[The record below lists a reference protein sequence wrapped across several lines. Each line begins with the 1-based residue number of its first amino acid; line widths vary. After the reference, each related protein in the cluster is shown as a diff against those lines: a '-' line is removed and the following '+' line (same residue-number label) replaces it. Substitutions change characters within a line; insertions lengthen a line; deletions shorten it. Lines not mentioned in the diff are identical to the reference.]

1 MDVKLLDFN
10 GSKVLTYGQIAA
22 TAKTSV
28 ETLRVSF
35 TRHKKDFVKGK
46 DFIVLS
52 GHDLRSFFDEHDN
65 EIPEKIETTRKLYL
79 WTRSGSRKL
88 LSFLRSTKKQQA
100 EEAVKVEAESKK
112 NEVAAADVVKVDS
125 SNIQFLEYNGERV
138 VTTKELAKMLRTKP
152 ENISSNFKNNLH
164 EYVEGTDYYCLC
176 GNKLK
181 SFKMTLGGSSLLSNN
196 ISKLYLWT
204 SEGARLCAK
213 SIHTKEAAD
222 VWYRAQE
229 IFDNKVGSGV
239 NLINGVK
246 FAKIEYNGRP
256 VLMTEDLARAYD
268 CSAENILRNYRRNK
282 NKFQIG
288 IDFYRLT
295 GEEFKKF
302 KEVRPNCPNLNN
314 RNSLY
319 LWTELGASI
328 HCKSINTDRAWQW
341 FKVLH
346 EFYFAVKEGNYRVQD
361 VSKVDDKS
369 NDAEE
374 WKEIAFKAVDGLV
387 EMNRELYKLSDKREK
402 LIQDL
407 LELAKASAPYIN
419 KDRNQD
425 LDVMD
430 VINQPI
436 PTEAT
441 NNLTQNKNIP
451 KASAD
456 DAHLNRHTAFNLT
469 NSEKIS
475 EIHRLVGKYVSSN
488 TSPITPKMKY
498 SEGYRMLYDS
508 VISKLGRD
516 IRKERFRIPGAKGKS
531 QLICY
536 VEHLGLGDVILE
548 TAQELFE

>member
-10 GSKVLTYGQIAA
+10 GNKVLTYGQIAI

-35 TRHKKDFVKGK
+35 TRHKKDFVEGK

-52 GHDLRSFFDEHDN
+52 GHDLRSFFDEHGN
-65 EIPEKIETTRKLYL
+65 EMPEKIETTRKLYL
-79 WTRSGSRKL
+79 WTRTGSRKL

-100 EEAVKVEAESKK
+100 EEAVNVEAESKK
-112 NEVAAADVVKVDS
+112 NEVAVADVVKVDS

-302 KEVRPNCPNLNN
+302 KELRPNCPNLNN

-361 VSKVDDKS
+361 MSKAVDVSD
-369 NDAEE
+369 DAEE
-374 WKEIAFKAVDGLV
+374 WKEIALQYLNSNQKLTNALLDINNHLKL
-387 EMNRELYKLSDKREK
+387 MNERLMAFNETRSY
-402 LIQDL
+402 
-407 LELAKASAPYIN
+407 YIN
-419 KDRNQD
+419 KVEDETSSIKNAVD
-425 LDVMD
+425 LLKEVDVSH
-430 VINQPI
+430 IE
-436 PTEAT
+436 TKT
-441 NNLTQNKNIP
+441 NKNVAERIDDSKRLRLI
-451 KASAD
+451 KAIIDKS
-456 DAHLNRHTAFNLT
+456 
-469 NSEKIS
+469 
-475 EIHRLVGKYVSSN
+475 SSN
-488 TSPITPKMKY
+488 DRTRQY
-498 SEGYRMLYDS
+498 YRGGYGLLYDVVS
-508 VISKLGRD
+508 QKLGRD
-516 IRKERFRIPGAKGKS
+516 
-531 QLICY
+531 LINEFNIY
-536 VEHLGLGDVILE
+536 KRTGSKNKIHYFVEDLGLSKILLE

>member
-10 GSKVLTYGQIAA
+10 GSKVLTYGQIAI

-35 TRHKKDFVKGK
+35 TRHKKDFVEGK

-52 GHDLRSFFDEHDN
+52 GHDLRSFFDEHGN
-65 EIPEKIETTRKLYL
+65 EMPEKIETTRKLYL
-79 WTRSGSRKL
+79 WTRIGSRKL

-112 NEVAAADVVKVDS
+112 NEVAVADAVKTDS

-138 VTTKELAKMLRTKP
+138 VTTKELAKMLECDK
-152 ENISSNFKNNLH
+152 ENIAKNFRIHVN
-164 EYVEGTDYYCLC
+164 EFFADEYYCLT
-176 GNKLK
+176 GDELKKFKLSHIGFVGDK
-181 SFKMTLGGSSLLSNN
+181 T
-196 ISKLYLWT
+196 SKLYLWNWK
-204 SEGARLCAK
+204 GAMHNAK
-213 SIHTKEAAD
+213 FIRNERSWY
-222 VWYRAQE
+222 VWKNAQK
-229 IFDNKVGSGV
+229 IFQEQNDTLLLDDGSG
-239 NLINGVK
+239 LIRV
-246 FAKIEYNGRP
+246 EYNGEF
-256 VLMTEDLARAYD
+256 VLTTEQLAKVYD
-268 CSAENILRNYRRNK
+268 CSASCISNNYRNNQK
-282 NKFQIG
+282 YFNEG
-288 IDFYRLT
+288 IEFYCLK
-295 GEEFKKF
+295 GEELRDFKRESDVIGVAK
-302 KEVRPNCPNLNN
+302 NCNL
-314 RNSLY
+314 LY
-319 LWTELGASI
+319 LWTERGASM
-328 HCKSINTDRAWQW
+328 HCKFVNTDRAKQW
-341 FKVLH
+341 FRVLH

-361 VSKVDDKS
+361 MNKVVDKS
-369 NDAEE
+369 NEADE
-374 WKEIAFKAVDGLV
+374 WKEIVFKAVDGLV

-441 NNLTQNKNIP
+441 NNLTQNQNVP
-451 KASAD
+451 QVSVD
-456 DAHLNRHTAFNLT
+456 DVHLNRHTAINLT

-475 EIHRLVGKYVSSN
+475 EIHRLIGKYVSSN
-488 TSPITPKMKY
+488 ISPITSKMKY

-508 VISKLGRD
+508 VISKIGRD

>member
-10 GSKVLTYGQIAA
+10 GSKVLTYGQIAI

-35 TRHKKDFVKGK
+35 TRHKKDFVEGK

-52 GHDLRSFFDEHDN
+52 GHDLRSFFDEHGN
-65 EIPEKIETTRKLYL
+65 EMPEKIETTRKLYL
-79 WTRSGSRKL
+79 WTRIGSRKL

-112 NEVAAADVVKVDS
+112 NEVVVADAVKVDS
-125 SNIQFLEYNGERV
+125 SNIQFLEYNGER
-138 VTTKELAKMLRTKP
+138 
-152 ENISSNFKNNLH
+152 
-164 EYVEGTDYYCLC
+164 
-176 GNKLK
+176 
-181 SFKMTLGGSSLLSNN
+181 
-196 ISKLYLWT
+196 
-204 SEGARLCAK
+204 
-213 SIHTKEAAD
+213 
-222 VWYRAQE
+222 
-229 IFDNKVGSGV
+229 
-239 NLINGVK
+239 
-246 FAKIEYNGRP
+246 

-361 VSKVDDKS
+361 MNKVVDKS
-369 NDAEE
+369 NNADE
-374 WKEIAFKAVDGLV
+374 WKEIALQYLDSNQKLTNALLDINNHLKLMNERLMTFNETRSHYVNKVGDETSSIKNAVD
-387 EMNRELYKLSDKREK
+387 
-402 LIQDL
+402 L
-407 LELAKASAPYIN
+407 LNEV
-419 KDRNQD
+419 
-425 LDVMD
+425 DVSH
-430 VINQPI
+430 IE
-436 PTEAT
+436 TET
-441 NNLTQNKNIP
+441 NKNVAERIDDSKRLNQI
-451 KASAD
+451 KAII
-456 DAHLNRHTAFNLT
+456 N
-469 NSEKIS
+469 NS
-475 EIHRLVGKYVSSN
+475 SSN
-488 TSPITPKMKY
+488 NRTRQY
-498 SEGYRMLYDS
+498 YRGGYGLLYD
-508 VISKLGRD
+508 VVGQKLGRD
-516 IRKERFRIPGAKGKS
+516 
-531 QLICY
+531 LINEFNIY
-536 VEHLGLGDVILE
+536 KRTGSKNKIHYFVEDLGLSKILLE

>member
-35 TRHKKDFVKGK
+35 TRHKKDFVEGK

-52 GHDLRSFFDEHDN
+52 GHDLKSFFDEHGN
-65 EIPEKIETTRKLYL
+65 EMPEKIETTRKLYL
-79 WTRSGSRKL
+79 WTRTGSRKL

-112 NEVAAADVVKVDS
+112 NEVVVADVVEADP

-138 VTTKELAKMLRTKP
+138 VTTKELAKMLECDK
-152 ENISSNFKNNLH
+152 ENIAKNFRIHVK
-164 EYVEGTDYYCLC
+164 EFFADEYYCLT
-176 GNKLK
+176 GDELKQFKLSHIGFVGDK
-181 SFKMTLGGSSLLSNN
+181 T
-196 ISKLYLWT
+196 SKLYLWNWK
-204 SEGARLCAK
+204 GAMHNAK
-213 SIHTKEAAD
+213 FIRNERSWY
-222 VWYRAQE
+222 VWENAQK
-229 IFDNKVGSGV
+229 IFQEHNDSLLLDDGS
-239 NLINGVK
+239 NLVRV
-246 FAKIEYNGRP
+246 EYNGEF
-256 VLMTEDLARAYD
+256 VLTTEQLAKVYD
-268 CSAENILRNYRRNK
+268 CSAVNIRTNFHN
-282 NKFQIG
+282 NIDMFDEG
-288 IDFYRLT
+288 IDFYCLSGDKLRL
-295 GEEFKKF
+295 FKMSVK
-302 KEVRPNCPNLNN
+302 NLKIDPKCNL
-314 RNSLY
+314 LY
-319 LWTELGASI
+319 LWTERGASL
-328 HCKSINTDRAWQW
+328 HCRSVNTKRAKQW
-341 FKVLH
+341 FKILH

-361 VSKVDDKS
+361 MNKVADKPDDT
-369 NDAEE
+369 EE

-407 LELAKASAPYIN
+407 LELAKVSAPYIN

-441 NNLTQNKNIP
+441 NNLTQNQNVP
-451 KASAD
+451 KASVD
-456 DAHLNRHTAFNLT
+456 DVHLNRHTAFNLT

-488 TSPITPKMKY
+488 TSPITSKMKY

-508 VISKLGRD
+508 VISKIGRD